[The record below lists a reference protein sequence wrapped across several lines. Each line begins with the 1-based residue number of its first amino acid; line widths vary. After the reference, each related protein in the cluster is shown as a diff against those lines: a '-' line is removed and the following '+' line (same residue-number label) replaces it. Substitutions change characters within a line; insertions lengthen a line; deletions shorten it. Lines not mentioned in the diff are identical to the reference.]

1 MMDDTSICL
10 PRAVG
15 FHVEVDLVVRPGSMR
30 HHKSTGDDMGMP
42 EHIVMSDSS

>member
-15 FHVEVDLVVRPGSMR
+15 LHVEVYPAVRPGSMR
-30 HHKSTGDDMGMP
+30 
-42 EHIVMSDSS
+42 